1 MKTAEKLFTLAAVT
15 LTLLASG
22 CAENTTIP
30 PGQPMTALPQRPI
43 VQPTNGA
50 IFQAG
55 TRTLFE
61 DRRARYVGDTLVVQI
76 AEKTQASKGSSS
88 SASRGADANLSV
100 PLYTG
105 LPGKTIIPNIGLT
118 AKSGTDFKGQGES
131 SSNNVF
137 TGTMAATV
145 IEVLPNGNLK
155 VAGEKQVAINQG
167 TEVIRVTGVVNPDF
181 ISGDNTVLST
191 QIADAHIE
199 YTGKGYIDEA
209 QRMGW
214 LQRFFMSILPL

>member
-1 MKTAEKLFTLAAVT
+1 MKTAKKLFTFAAALA
-15 LTLLASG
+15 LLASG

-30 PGQPMTALPQRPI
+30 KGEPMTARPQRPI

-61 DRRARYVGDTLVVQI
+61 DRRARYVGDTLVIEI
-76 AEKTQASKGSSS
+76 AENTQASKNSSS
-88 SASRGADANLSV
+88 SASRAADQSLGV
-100 PLYTG
+100 PTYAG
-105 LPGKTIIPNIGLT
+105 LPGKTLMANLGID
-118 AKSGTDFKGQGES
+118 AKSGTDFKGQGAS

-145 IEVLPNGNLK
+145 LEVLPNGNLK

-167 TEVIRVTGVVNPDF
+167 TEDIRVTGIVNPDF
-181 ISGDNTVLST
+181 ISGNNSVLST

-199 YTGKGYIDEA
+199 YVGKGYISDA
-209 QRMGW
+209 QKMGW
-214 LQRFFMSILPL
+214 LQRFFMSVLPL